1 MMPMTPSFTPHVVA
15 LGGTPRPGST
25 TERALRKILEEAGRL
40 GATTTLLA
48 GEDLDLPLY
57 NPEVAVRTP
66 AAERLVAELRRADAV
81 VLGSPGY
88 HGGVSGLVKNAI
100 DYVEDLRCDPRPYL
114 DHRAVV
120 CVATGGGWQG
130 PMATL
135 GALRDIVHALRG
147 WATPAGVIINSS
159 QPVFDLAGACV
170 DATLD
175 RSFALAASQAV
186 TFARRWRSAG

>member
-1 MMPMTPSFTPHVVA
+1 MTPSFTPHVVA

-25 TERALRKILEEAGRL
+25 TECALRGLLNEAGRL

-48 GEDLDLPLY
+48 GADLDLPLY
-57 NPEVAVRTP
+57 NPEVAHRT
-66 AAERLVAELRRADAV
+66 AAANRLLAELRRADAV

-100 DYVEDLRCDPRPYL
+100 DYVEDLRTDTRPYL

-120 CVATGGGWQG
+120 CIATGGGWQG

-147 WATPAGVIINSS
+147 WPTPAGVIINSS
-159 QPVFDLAGACV
+159 RPAFDVTGACI
-170 DATLD
+170 DSTLG
-175 RSFALAASQAV
+175 RNLALAASQAV
-186 TFARRWRSAG
+186 MFARRWRSVG